1 MCRRLGSEARVD
13 VKVDR
18 EAVFKPSDDLV
29 SREIDGQLILVPIA
43 AGIGDMED
51 ELYTLND
58 TGRALW
64 DRLDGSRTVDQIV
77 DDLARRY
84 DAAREEIAADVE
96 GLIAELLA
104 RRMVHAV

>member
-1 MCRRLGSEARVD
+1 ME

-18 EAVFKPSDDLV
+18 EAVYRPSDDLV

-64 DRLDGSRTVDQIV
+64 ERLDGSRTVNQVV
-77 DDLARRY
+77 DDLASSY
-84 DAAREEIAADVE
+84 DEAREEIAADVE
-96 GLIAELLA
+96 GLITELLA
-104 RRMVHAV
+104 RRMVHVV